1 MQGVPEV
8 GDHISVPGAV
18 FPDGRPREGH
28 VEAMW
33 GPDLGFIRMIDLA
46 GIPWIVLTPHAKVV
60 EKKGE
65 DNGH

>member
-1 MQGVPEV
+1 
-8 GDHISVPGAV
+8 
-18 FPDGRPREGH
+18 
-28 VEAMW
+28 MW

>member
-28 VEAMW
+28 
-33 GPDLGFIRMIDLA
+33 LLSFIRCYRCFGGLA
-46 GIPWIVLTPHAKVV
+46 G
-60 EKKGE
+60 
-65 DNGH
+65 